1 MKDSNN
7 LLTVPEVCN
16 LLKLSKSTVYRMISS
31 GTLQKFELPGVH
43 KVLIKKKDIE
53 RLLNG

>member
-7 LLTVPEVCN
+7 LLTVAEICN
-16 LLKLSKSTVYRMISS
+16 LLKLSKSSVYRMISD
-31 GTLQKFELPGVH
+31 GTLRRFELPGVH
-43 KVLIKKKDIE
+43 KVLVKKEDIE